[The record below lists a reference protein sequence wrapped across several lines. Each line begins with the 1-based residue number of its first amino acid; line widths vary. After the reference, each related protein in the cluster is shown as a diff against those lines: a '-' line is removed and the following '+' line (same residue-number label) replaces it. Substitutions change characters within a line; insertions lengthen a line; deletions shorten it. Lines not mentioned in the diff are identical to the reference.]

1 VASEELCSRL
11 TEGGYTIDVV
21 WYQDGNLNFAFR
33 LPIIWLAI
41 SEEGMPKISFFA
53 SNNFVS
59 SMLSFALRYSCTS
72 GVDIRSSS
80 LDRMKAKLQ
89 IRARLI

>member
-1 VASEELCSRL
+1 LA
-11 TEGGYTIDVV
+11 EGGYTIDVV
-21 WYQDGNLNFAFR
+21 WYQDGNFCFAFL
-33 LPIIWLAI
+33 LPISWLAI
-41 SEEGMPKISFFA
+41 SEDGMPKISFFA
-53 SNNFVS
+53 SNNFFS

-89 IRARLI
+89 IRPRLI